1 MTYRL
6 LGALLLSFGPTLLPA
21 QQDSVKKIKA
31 PTPLFASNDAIAIQ
45 LTSDFKSIFK
55 DRDTTEQ
62 KWYPAKLAWKAGS
75 DSGTADVELTT
86 RGHYRLKSAT
96 CNFPMLRVKFPKDST
111 KPNPLKGTLFEK
123 QGSLKL
129 STHCRSG
136 NARFEQIAQQ
146 EYLVYRAFNTI
157 TDSSFRVRFAN
168 ATYIDPGNTKDGTVT
183 APSFFIEDDG
193 DLADRMGMKKF

>member
-62 KWYPAKLAWKAGS
+62 KWYPAKFAWKAGS
-75 DSGTADVELTT
+75 DSGTADV
-86 RGHYRLKSAT
+86 
-96 CNFPMLRVKFPKDST
+96 P
-111 KPNPLKGTLFEK
+111 
-123 QGSLKL
+123 
-129 STHCRSG
+129 
-136 NARFEQIAQQ
+136 
-146 EYLVYRAFNTI
+146 
-157 TDSSFRVRFAN
+157 AN
-168 ATYIDPGNTKDGTVT
+168 
-183 APSFFIEDDG
+183 
-193 DLADRMGMKKF
+193 